1 VSLFER
7 AGGVEAILV
16 GDAKEELCFF
26 LRPIQL
32 HFKPAQLTCPL
43 ISKQGQIPIT
53 SGYPL
58 VGIKNTLYNAIN
70 SINKETLMSTVV
82 ANDLKT
88 KGIKAIEDALLT
100 QPEASLSVRGQIKY
114 VVMSQDHYHYLRECE
129 LEAALAESKANLA
142 SGNFVKETVT
152 EHLKRLKQLNKAA
165 K

>member
-1 VSLFER
+1 
-7 AGGVEAILV
+7 
-16 GDAKEELCFF
+16 
-26 LRPIQL
+26 
-32 HFKPAQLTCPL
+32 
-43 ISKQGQIPIT
+43 
-53 SGYPL
+53 
-58 VGIKNTLYNAIN
+58 VGIKNTLYNTIN
-70 SINKETLMSTVV
+70 SINKEILMSTVV

-129 LEAALAESKANLA
+129 LEAALAESKTNLA